1 MSFWFI
7 VCVVGLVG
15 VVPIHFLSV
24 ERLRLQRSLGS
35 RRGALV
41 GDTLGLVS
49 GWGFFL
55 FLAGLWFSPQQR
67 FTIPFFQ
74 SLTIALSFFGLE
86 LSLLHAVASAPF
98 LAAGSWLGI
107 GGVAEVSLRVAETH
121 RAERV
126 VTTGVYSL
134 VRHPQYLGGMLAHI
148 GFSILL
154 AAWYSLL
161 LTPIVVAINY
171 LISWKEEEELVKQFG
186 KQYEGY
192 RKRVPMF
199 VPRPRV
205 R

>member
-1 MSFWFI
+1 MSFWFL
-7 VCVVGLVG
+7 VCAVGLVG

-24 ERLRLQRSLGS
+24 ERLRLRRSIGS

-41 GDTLGLVS
+41 GDALGLVS

-55 FLAGLWFSPQQR
+55 FLAGLWFSPQPR
-67 FTIPFFQ
+67 FTIPFPR
-74 SLTIALSFFGLE
+74 SSTIALPYVGLE
-86 LSLLHAVASAPF
+86 LSLLHAVVSAPF

-107 GGVAEVSLRVAETH
+107 GGVAEVSLRVAEIH

-126 VTTGVYSL
+126 ITTGVYSF

-148 GFSILL
+148 GFSVLL

-161 LTPIVVAINY
+161 LTPVVVALNY

-186 KQYEGY
+186 EQYEGY
-192 RKRVPMF
+192 REKVPMF
-199 VPRPRV
+199 IPRLRGV
-205 R
+205 

>member
-1 MSFWFI
+1 M
-7 VCVVGLVG
+7 
-15 VVPIHFLSV
+15 
-24 ERLRLQRSLGS
+24 GS

-41 GDTLGLVS
+41 GDALGLVS

-55 FLAGLWFSPQQR
+55 FLAGLWFSPQPR
-67 FTIPFFQ
+67 FTIPFPR
-74 SLTIALSFFGLE
+74 SLTIALPQVGLE

-98 LAAGSWLGI
+98 LTAGSWLGI
-107 GGVAEVSLRVAETH
+107 GGVAEISLRVAETH

-126 VTTGVYSL
+126 VKTGVYSF

-148 GFSILL
+148 GFSVLL

-161 LTPIVVAINY
+161 LTPVVVALNY

-186 KQYEGY
+186 EDYEGY
-192 RKRVPMF
+192 RERVPML
-199 VPRPRV
+199 VPRLRG